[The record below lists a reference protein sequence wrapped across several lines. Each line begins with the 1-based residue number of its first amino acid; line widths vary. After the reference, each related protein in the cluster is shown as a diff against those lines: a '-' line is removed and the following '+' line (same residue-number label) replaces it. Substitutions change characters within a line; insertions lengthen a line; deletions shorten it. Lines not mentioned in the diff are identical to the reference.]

1 MSISKYSYKG
11 VGRNKTL
18 TIKSVSAAGVENVLG
33 TYDFLAELTWGG
45 VTFPLLATD
54 AELAQLST
62 AVYNKRLHVFVA
74 YVKDDLASYPQLA
87 NYNLLEGAVEGTDTF
102 GTVA

>member
-1 MSISKYSYKG
+1 MTTYSYKG
-11 VGRNKTL
+11 IGRNKTL
-18 TIKSVSAAGVENVLG
+18 TIKSVSSAGVESILG
-33 TYDFLAELTWGG
+33 TYDFLAELVWGG
-45 VTFPLLATD
+45 VTYPLLTD
-54 AELAQLST
+54 TTLAQLP
-62 AVYNKRLHVFVA
+62 AADYNKRLNAFVA